1 MSTGAG
7 RGGFITLEG
16 GEGAGKSTQV
26 RALVERLAAQGLQAI
41 ATREPGGSHRAE
53 SIRTV
58 LLSGDVAALGPAAE
72 AILFAA
78 ARLDH
83 LRHTIRPAL
92 ARGLFVVCDRFADST
107 RAYQGTVDAVPS
119 GLIDALEVLV
129 VGTNR
134 PDLTLVL
141 DLDPVVG
148 LARAKS
154 RRGAG
159 AAADRFERETLD
171 FHRRL
176 RAAFRVIAERD
187 PERCRLIDAAAPQ
200 AAVSAAIW
208 AEVSARFGL
217 GADAGRQQGD
227 RG

>member
-1 MSTGAG
+1 LSTGSG

-26 RALVERLAAQGLQAI
+26 KALVERLAERGLPAI

-53 SIRTV
+53 AIRTV
-58 LLSGDVAALGPAAE
+58 LLSGVAAGLGATAE

-83 LRHTIRPAL
+83 LQCTIRPAL
-92 ARGLFVVCDRFADST
+92 ARGQFVVCDRFADST
-107 RAYQGTVDAVPS
+107 RAYQGTVGAVPS
-119 GLIDALEVLV
+119 GLIGALEDLV
-129 VGTNR
+129 VGATR
-134 PDLTLVL
+134 PDLTLLL

-159 AAADRFERETLD
+159 QALADQN
-171 FHRRL
+171 
-176 RAAFRVIAERD
+176 
-187 PERCRLIDAAAPQ
+187 PQRCRLIDADAPSG
-200 AAVSAAIW
+200 AVGEAIW
-208 AEVSARFGL
+208 AEVAARFEL
-217 GADAGRQQGD
+217 GPVTAERQGD